1 MDTQRLN
8 ATPENGESGSESKMC
23 AKAKKIVGK
32 TACFAGTAGL
42 GVVGTMAVQA
52 INITEDSDTAI
63 GDVTS
68 TSPTF
73 SGGDIGEV
81 VETTV
86 TDFDP
91 NDIMIVEVEEVPVAN
106 VAEIQTND
114 TAQGTH
120 HSTLASSIE
129 PQPITAENRE
139 NPESVD
145 NLIANID
152 TPDEIDPTIEIDCVE
167 IDGKEI
173 YVGPDDCEELV
184 DYSEELFWSGDDDLA
199 VGDDLSVPDVLDDIL
214 NI

>member
-73 SGGDIGEV
+73 P
-81 VETTV
+81 VETS
-86 TDFDP
+86 
-91 NDIMIVEVEEVPVAN
+91 
-106 VAEIQTND
+106 
-114 TAQGTH
+114 GRW
-120 HSTLASSIE
+120 L
-129 PQPITAENRE
+129 RLLL
-139 NPESVD
+139 
-145 NLIANID
+145 LIL
-152 TPDEIDPTIEIDCVE
+152 TRMT
-167 IDGKEI
+167 
-173 YVGPDDCEELV
+173 
-184 DYSEELFWSGDDDLA
+184 S
-199 VGDDLSVPDVLDDIL
+199 
-214 NI
+214 